1 MFAKNPR
8 QALILLLFLW
18 LAQPACFCADKGD
31 VWIVDYGAGLITAPS
46 RIYLGADAIKITTTG
61 GNIVVA
67 RAPVWDATMV
77 NESTKT
83 IFEHRAA
90 NWQKNGFFLE
100 RNADRD
106 EFNRKKTVSD
116 EKLTFRGLASR
127 RLVWKT
133 MHSDDFYMSRAKPQV
148 CMVELVETKAIPCS
162 KMQIEVLSAWYGIKN
177 LDGVPLYWVEKL
189 PKRNNIRLK
198 AMKIARVP
206 ASQVS
211 FKPPAGMR
219 KVSSMFELNNRQKLT
234 NTLHDIFG
242 LEESDKK

>member
-1 MFAKNPR
+1 MFDKRPR

-18 LAQPACFCADKGD
+18 LAQPACLGAD
-31 VWIVDYGAGLITAPS
+31 VWIVDYSAGLITAPS
-46 RIYLGADAIKITTTG
+46 RVYLGPDAIKITTTG
-61 GNIVVA
+61 GNIVVV
-67 RAPVWDATMV
+67 RAPAWNATMA
-77 NESTKT
+77 NETTRT
-83 IFEHRAA
+83 IFEHPAA
-90 NWQKNGFFLE
+90 SWQKNGFFIE
-100 RNADRD
+100 RDASKDD
-106 EFNRKKTVSD
+106 FDRKKAILD

-127 RLVWKT
+127 KLVWKT
-133 MHSDDFYMSRAKPQV
+133 MHSDDFYMHRAKPQV
-148 CMVELVETKAIPCS
+148 CLVELVETRAIPCS
-162 KMQIEVLSAWYGIKN
+162 KMQIEVLSAWYGVKN

-211 FKPPAGMR
+211 FKASSGMR

>member
-1 MFAKNPR
+1 MFDKRPR
-8 QALILLLFLW
+8 QALILLLFPW
-18 LAQPACFCADKGD
+18 LAQPACLAADKGD

-46 RIYLGADAIKITTTG
+46 RIYLGLDAIKITTTG

-67 RAPVWDATMV
+67 RAPAWNATMV
-77 NESTKT
+77 NQNTKT
-83 IFEHRAA
+83 LFEHSAA
-90 NWQKNGFFLE
+90 NWQKSGFYLE
-100 RNADRD
+100 RDAGKDD
-106 EFNRKKTVSD
+106 FDRKKAILD
-116 EKLTFRGLASR
+116 EKLTFRGLPSR

-133 MHSDDFYMSRAKPQV
+133 MHSDDFYMTRTKPQV
-148 CMVELVETKAIPCS
+148 CLVELIETRAIPCS
-162 KMQIEVLSAWYGIKN
+162 KMQMEVLSAWYGIKN

-198 AMKIARVP
+198 AIKIARVP
-206 ASQVS
+206 ASRVS
-211 FKPPAGMR
+211 FKAPSGMR